1 MPTIPLPR
9 PLRVGFWIAG
19 VLLLVNLAAATLL
32 ALEIGDA
39 VLLERLR
46 LVLMWGLLPPIWV
59 ALLAIGALR
68 HAVGRWHVAAA
79 ALCGLGD
86 GLGATT
92 GLTIVL
98 LGLFLLGHLA
108 YLVALWP
115 TRRRS
120 LAWGPAAV
128 AYAVIALIAGGIIAV
143 GAGPLAVPVLLFSLV
158 LAAVAALA
166 AIDVPGL
173 FGGLLFMVGDLVLGL
188 SLFVIPIP
196 EPLGSIA
203 VLVAYVAAQALLAV
217 SLQQRLRLG
226 PPAAP

>member
-1 MPTIPLPR
+1 MPTIPLPP
-9 PLRVGFWIAG
+9 PLRVGLWIAG

-39 VLLERLR
+39 GLLELLR
-46 LVLMWGLLPPIWV
+46 VVLMWGLLPPIWV
-59 ALLAIGALR
+59 ALVAIGALR
-68 HAVGRWHVAAA
+68 HTVGRWHVAAA

-92 GLTIVL
+92 GLTVVL
-98 LGLFLLGHLA
+98 LGLFLLGHIA

-120 LAWGPAAV
+120 LAWGPAAA
-128 AYAVIALIAGGIIAV
+128 AYAAIALIAGSVIAV
-143 GAGPLAVPVLLFSLV
+143 GAGPLAVPVLLYSL
-158 LAAVAALA
+158 LLGAVAALA

-173 FGGLLFMVGDLVLGL
+173 LGGLLFMVGDLVLGL
-188 SLFVIPIP
+188 SLFVVPIP

-203 VLVAYVAAQALLAV
+203 VLVAYAAAQALLAV
-217 SLQQRLRLG
+217 SLQQRLLLG
-226 PPAAP
+226 RPAVL